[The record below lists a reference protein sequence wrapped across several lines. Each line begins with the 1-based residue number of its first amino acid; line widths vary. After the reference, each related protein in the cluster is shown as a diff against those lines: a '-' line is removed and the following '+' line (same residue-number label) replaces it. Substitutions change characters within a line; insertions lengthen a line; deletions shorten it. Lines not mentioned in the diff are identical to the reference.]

1 MNISHIWHLFCPEA
15 YLLPSLPGFFALYFT
30 HIPLHVIHYIMMI
43 LGKCV
48 LCEGEGKHI
57 CRIILPDDT
66 KVAVVFCTKCLE
78 RKRTELF
85 TADELLRI
93 IDKTKTNQ

>member
-1 MNISHIWHLFCPEA
+1 
-15 YLLPSLPGFFALYFT
+15 
-30 HIPLHVIHYIMMI
+30 MMI

-57 CRIILPDDT
+57 CRITLLNDA
-66 KVAVVFCTKCLE
+66 KVEVVFCTKCIE
-78 RKRTELF
+78 CKRSELF

-93 IDKTKTNQ
+93 MYKTKTNQ

>member
-1 MNISHIWHLFCPEA
+1 
-15 YLLPSLPGFFALYFT
+15 
-30 HIPLHVIHYIMMI
+30 MMI

-48 LCEGEGKHI
+48 LCESEGKHI

-66 KVAVVFCTKCLE
+66 KVVVVFCTKCIE

-85 TADELLRI
+85 TACELLRI